1 MVQRDTLYQ
10 TRDSG
15 KRWRPLFSMDN
26 RKKRYQDDGR
36 WYTSLSTTKW
46 HYNGDAR
53 VIAWMKDEQ
62 NDPENTIL
70 ACFNTRTSETESDQV
85 VPGRLTRSTV
95 PPAEKFILC

>member
-1 MVQRDTLYQ
+1 MPEPAGETQLLAITEPGSVLMVQRDTLYQ

-70 ACFNTRTSETESDQV
+70 ACFNADLRN
-85 VPGRLTRSTV
+85 
-95 PPAEKFILC
+95 